1 MSMSKRSII
10 IIVLLVVVIL
20 AFGFWDSEDKP
31 SAYTVNAN
39 LGTEETRTFE
49 STEWG
54 FAVDVPDVEMQATA
68 SGELTTYEFG
78 MNSITVLPE
87 NLESL
92 LTSGVG
98 NPETREAELGSTAAT
113 KVTGENEQNGVEF
126 VLYYAKHKGNIIS
139 FQGTEAFLETVQE
152 TFKTIN

>member
-1 MSMSKRSII
+1 MSMSKRNII
-10 IIVLLVVVIL
+10 IIVLLAVAIL
-20 AFGFWDSEDKP
+20 AFSFRDSEDKP
-31 SAYTVNAN
+31 SAYTVNTN

-68 SGELTTYEFG
+68 SGELTSYEFG
-78 MNSITVLPE
+78 VNSITVLPE

-92 LTSGVG
+92 LTTGVG
-98 NPETREAELGSTAAT
+98 NPEVDDAELGDTPAT
-113 KVTGENEQNGVEF
+113 KVTGANEQNGAAF